1 MMMVLL
7 QEERDF
13 QREKMLR
20 ERGWCCFNK
29 KGMLKGDGDG
39 AVLTKK
45 GFLRERV
52 MRGRKDEIGL
62 YQSHLL
68 I

>member
-7 QEERDF
+7 QQERDF

-20 ERGWCCFNK
+20 ERGGWCCFNK

-39 AVLTKK
+39 AVLTRK
-45 GFLRERV
+45 GF
-52 MRGRKDEIGL
+52 
-62 YQSHLL
+62 
-68 I
+68 